1 MSSPPRDGDAPVTDN
16 PAEPPL
22 AADDAGNQSV
32 STSAAVAGKPAE
44 ASPAGK
50 PQAATVPTADQ
61 VERPRRATGEP
72 TTILQRSR
80 PFRLDH
86 GPPAGGYSP
95 APVLLATPSSDG
107 DELDPA
113 RRRTQPESSG
123 DSKFAAFTGATD
135 ALLESFASELDGHRY
150 SFESEGIAGL
160 VDPDA
165 PPDKTLAERIGLPSL
180 ATPVAL
186 LSLPGE
192 RPFSVTMSRK
202 TGRHQV
208 GEVLGEGGMGKVF
221 AAKDVDLGRVVAL
234 KTLREEHRSN
244 PAYIQA
250 LVFEAR
256 LTGQLEHPN
265 IVPVHELGTL
275 PDGSPF
281 YTMKLVGE
289 LSLQDVLR
297 QLREG
302 SPLAVKHYT
311 RNRLLQYFRGIC
323 MAVEYAHAR
332 GVIHRDLKP
341 DNVLIGEYGEVQIL
355 DWGVARVLPHGG
367 RPSYFAGRIEEIGI
381 VIGTPH
387 YMSPEQARGDTHH
400 VDARSDVYSLGVILY
415 QLLTHTLPHAK
426 ATTVEQL
433 DALLS
438 DPVPLPSARAPDK
451 DIPPAL
457 EAICM
462 RALEPKR
469 ADRYPSARNLWEE
482 IEAFL
487 EGEREHER
495 KRELADLHVAQ
506 ADGAAQ
512 RFYAASQELLGLDGE
527 VQRDDIAARHLDP
540 LDVKKAAWERK
551 LLAGEKRMLEARLF
565 AEAVTGYQQALAHL
579 PGHVSARERLTD
591 LYQHQV
597 QLARIRGDISEL
609 ILYSDLAR
617 VLTPPPPD
625 AVGRIHVRS
634 YPEGAHIRILE
645 LRSDGTHEAVAT
657 TAPVVDLKL
666 PPGSYLICASL
677 PGHAERRE
685 TIVIEANHT
694 EQVLISLSQWDAALP
709 VVARGDDLTAM
720 REAFTAV
727 MAERRLGSMMVT
739 GEAGLGKRKLLDEF
753 GAWLDDL
760 PQVVAYGAVR
770 LDSMQR
776 HVPFHAISELL
787 AHRAGIGRFESRE
800 IVHQKLRDLV
810 RRPWLEELPEG
821 ASLPHDVDNSLAQQA
836 KLLARMPQFRTPG
849 SEASNEQAMLVFS
862 AVAAYLRKI
871 GETMPI
877 VLAFRGAEHFDRL
890 SRDLL
895 FFLAERL
902 ANVPL
907 FCLFFARNDLLQLKC
922 DQTLRLLPLDRDRI
936 RQQLSLLLRGP
947 VSEEALDLVS
957 RMSRGNAFQVA
968 EFVRVL
974 ASRGE
979 LLHDGRQWRLGPDAT
994 DRHGSKSVEDLLA
1007 ENLTDLPAS
1016 AAEVL
1021 ARASIQG
1028 TAFWAEALETDFG
1041 RELNAELD
1049 VLLAAEVI
1057 VLRPASR
1064 FVATRQYGFRQD
1076 ALQRRLYRGLPE
1088 PVREKAHATFAHWV
1102 AEASVGSLADSAFAA
1117 HHAEAAGDLAFAGEL
1132 RQALA
1137 KEGARW
1143 ERHGGPAWFQWP
1155 ANLASGVFDL

>member
-1 MSSPPRDGDAPVTDN
+1 MSSPSRDGDPPVTDK
-16 PAEPPL
+16 PGP
-22 AADDAGNQSV
+22 AADGETAADA
-32 STSAAVAGKPAE
+32 
-44 ASPAGK
+44 
-50 PQAATVPTADQ
+50 
-61 VERPRRATGEP
+61 ERPRRATGEP
-72 TTILQRSR
+72 TAILQRSR
-80 PFRLDH
+80 VFRLDPL
-86 GPPAGGYSP
+86 GLPIDASNAGLRGLPAS
-95 APVLLATPSSDG
+95 ASVTG

-113 RRRTQPESSG
+113 RRRTQFEGSS
-123 DSKFAAFTGATD
+123 DPAFAAFDRTMGGLG
-135 ALLESFASELDGHRY
+135 LL
-150 SFESEGIAGL
+150 
-160 VDPDA
+160 DPDA
-165 PPDKTLAERIGLPSL
+165 APDKTLAERIGLPSL

-192 RPFSVTMSRK
+192 RPFSMTLSKK

-234 KTLREEHRSN
+234 KTLRAEHRAN

-275 PDGSPF
+275 PDGSPY

-297 QLREG
+297 QLREN
-302 SPLAVKHYT
+302 SPLALKHYT

-355 DWGVARVLPHGG
+355 DWGVARVLPHDG

-438 DPVPLPSARAPDK
+438 DPVPLPSERAPDK
-451 DIPPAL
+451 DIPPVL

-462 RALEPKR
+462 RALGAKR
-469 ADRYPSARNLWEE
+469 ADRYPSARTLWDE

-495 KRELADLHVAQ
+495 LRDLADQHVAQ
-506 ADGAAQ
+506 ADIAAQ
-512 RFYAASQELLGLDGE
+512 RFYAASRELLDLDGE
-527 VQRDDIAARHLDP
+527 VQRDEIAARHLDP
-540 LDVKKAAWERK
+540 LEVKKAAWERK
-551 LLAGEKRMLEARLF
+551 LLAGEKRMLAARLF

-579 PGHVSARERLTD
+579 QGHPHARARLTE

-617 VLTPPPPD
+617 VLTPPPLG
-625 AVGRIHVRS
+625 AVGRIQVRS

-666 PPGSYLICASL
+666 PPGSYQVCATL

-685 TIVIEANHT
+685 TVVIEPNHS
-694 EQVLISLSQWDAALP
+694 EQVLLSLTPWDAALP

-727 MAERRLGSMMVT
+727 MAERRIGSMMVT

-770 LDSMQR
+770 LDATHR
-776 HVPFHAISELL
+776 HVPFHAISELM
-787 AHRAGIGRFESRE
+787 AHRAGIGRFESKE
-800 IVHQKLRDLV
+800 IVHQKLHDLV

-821 ASLPHDVDNSLAQQA
+821 GTLALDVERSLASQA
-836 KLLARMPQFRTPG
+836 ELIARMPQFRTPG
-849 SEASNEQAMLVFS
+849 SESSNEQALLVFS

-907 FCLFFARNDLLQLKC
+907 FCLFFGRTDLLQLKC
-922 DQTLRLLPLDRDRI
+922 DQTVRLLPLDRDRI
-936 RQQLSLLLRGP
+936 RQQLALLLRGA
-947 VSEEALDLVS
+947 VADDALELVS

-968 EFVRVL
+968 EFVRLL
-974 ASRGE
+974 ATRGE
-979 LLHDGRQWRLGPDAT
+979 LLNDGRQWRLSAEAAERD
-994 DRHGSKSVEDLLA
+994 GSKSVEDLLA
-1007 ENLTDLPAS
+1007 EHLTLLPDAIS
-1016 AAEVL
+1016 DVL
-1021 ARASIQG
+1021 ARASVQG
-1028 TAFWAEALETDFG
+1028 TSLWAEALEVEVG
-1041 RELNAELD
+1041 RELSAELEL
-1049 VLLAAEVI
+1049 LLAEEVI

-1064 FVATRQYGFRQD
+1064 FVATRQFAFRQD
-1076 ALQRRLYRGLPE
+1076 ALQRRLYRGLSE
-1088 PVREKAHATFAHWV
+1088 SDRERAHATFARWV
-1102 AEASVGSLADSAFAA
+1102 AEAGVGSLADLAFAA
-1117 HHAEAAGDLAFAGEL
+1117 HHAEAAGDIAYATEL
-1132 RQALA
+1132 RQPLA
-1137 KEGARW
+1137 HEGARW
-1143 ERHGGPAWFQWP
+1143 ERHGGPGWFQWP